1 MSNIQVN
8 LQVYDKLDNIIKF
21 RFYHYLSCNL
31 FEFWL
36 RQLKS
41 ELECS
46 KRPEEIMFTR
56 QAAEAT
62 PESRLAAPDALIE
75 TTFYVRFAETDLM
88 GIVHH
93 SQYVVWME
101 EGRSDFMRRKGF
113 TFDQWEAAN
122 IGFAVSEMNLR
133 YHAPAHY
140 GERVTVRTWIESLRS
155 RQIVFGYQVVNADSQ
170 RELVT
175 GTVKLI
181 AVDKQNQ
188 VRTIPREVQNTLT
201 R

>member
-1 MSNIQVN
+1 MRNQQSATLAPRASAGVG
-8 LQVYDKLDNIIKF
+8 
-21 RFYHYLSCNL
+21 HP
-31 FEFWL
+31 
-36 RQLKS
+36 KS
-41 ELECS
+41 EIL
-46 KRPEEIMFTR
+46 
-56 QAAEAT
+56 
-62 PESRLAAPDALIE
+62 E
-75 TTFYVRFAETDLM
+75 TTFHVRFAETDLM

-122 IGFAVSEMNLR
+122 IGFAVSELNLR
-133 YHAPAHY
+133 YHAPARY

-155 RQIVFGYQVVNADSQ
+155 RQIVFAYEIFNADSRQ
-170 RELVT
+170 ELVT

-188 VRTIPREVQNTLT
+188 VRTIPREVQKIIGGQ
-201 R
+201 

>member
-1 MSNIQVN
+1 MNNTQSAVSIQHSAI
-8 LQVYDKLDNIIKF
+8 L
-21 RFYHYLSCNL
+21 
-31 FEFWL
+31 
-36 RQLKS
+36 
-41 ELECS
+41 
-46 KRPEEIMFTR
+46 
-56 QAAEAT
+56 
-62 PESRLAAPDALIE
+62 E

-93 SQYVVWME
+93 SQFVVWME

-133 YHAPAHY
+133 YHAPARY

-155 RQIVFGYQVVNADSQ
+155 RQIVFGYQIVNADSQ
-170 RELVT
+170 LEQVT

-181 AVDKQNQ
+181 AVDRQNQ
-188 VRTIPREVQNTLT
+188 VRTIPREVQKII
-201 R
+201 

>member
-1 MSNIQVN
+1 MGEPT
-8 LQVYDKLDNIIKF
+8 
-21 RFYHYLSCNL
+21 
-31 FEFWL
+31 EFL
-36 RQLKS
+36 
-41 ELECS
+41 
-46 KRPEEIMFTR
+46 
-56 QAAEAT
+56 
-62 PESRLAAPDALIE
+62 E

-93 SQYVVWME
+93 SVYVVWME

-133 YHAPAHY
+133 YRASARY
-140 GERVTVRTWIESLRS
+140 GERVTVRTRVETLRS
-155 RQIVFGYQVVNADSQ
+155 RQIIFGYEIVNADTRQ
-170 RELVT
+170 ALVT

-181 AVDKQNQ
+181 AVDQQNQ
-188 VRTIPREVQNTLT
+188 VRTIPAKVQQLLAAS